1 MKKAF
6 IETWVQYI
14 HYLKIELR
22 SPFWILASL
31 FQPVCYLYLFAPLLK
46 NVSGA
51 AEAGA
56 GADAASGAPAIG
68 SINSFAPGL
77 LVMVALFGTLYVG
90 YGMIEYLRSGVIE
103 RLRVT
108 TASRL
113 SLLLGLVL
121 RDVTTL
127 LVQTAIVFVLSL
139 PLGLVITPLGVGL
152 TAVLMVLVA
161 LTISPAS
168 YSIALMAKSED
179 ALGPILNFFSQP
191 LLLLSGVLLPLTL
204 APLWLRTLSDA
215 NPLKYVVDASRA
227 IFQGD
232 LANPAVWKSFAIMT
246 VLVVLSFA
254 WSMRQMR
261 KATE

>member
-1 MKKAF
+1 MKLRTGLPKIAAD
-6 IETWVQYI
+6 TWAQYVL
-14 HYLKIELR
+14 YLKIELR

-46 NVSGA
+46 NVSP
-51 AEAGA
+51 AGG
-56 GADAASGAPAIG
+56 GADDIG

-77 LVMVALFGTLYVG
+77 LVMVALFGTLFVG

-127 LVQTAIVFVLSL
+127 LMQTALVFVLSL
-139 PLGLVITPLGVGL
+139 PLGLVIRPLGVVLVVG
-152 TAVLMVLVA
+152 LMVLVA
-161 LTISPAS
+161 LVISPFS
-168 YSIALMAKSED
+168 YSIALLAKNED
-179 ALGPILNFFSQP
+179 AMGPILNFFSQP

-215 NPLKYVVDASRA
+215 NPLRYVVDASRA
-227 IFQGD
+227 IFRGD
-232 LANPAVWKSFAIMT
+232 LSDPSVWIAFASMA
-246 VLVVLSFA
+246 VLVVIAFGWA
-254 WSMRQMR
+254 MRQMR

>member
-1 MKKAF
+1 MAMRKAF
-6 IETWVQYI
+6 VDTWVQYL
-14 HYLKIELR
+14 HYMKIELR

-46 NVSGA
+46 NVSDAGGGS
-51 AEAGA
+51 AEG
-56 GADAASGAPAIG
+56 SIG

-77 LVMVALFGTLYVG
+77 LVMIALFGTLFVG
-90 YGMIEYLRSGVIE
+90 YGMIDYLRSGIIE

-139 PLGLVITPLGVGL
+139 PLGLVITVPAVLL
-152 TAVLMVLVA
+152 TAALMVLVA

-168 YSIALMAKSED
+168 YAIALIARSED
-179 ALGPILNFFSQP
+179 AMGPILNFFSQP
-191 LLLLSGVLLPLTL
+191 LLLLSGMLLPLTL
-204 APLWLRTLSDA
+204 APLWLRTLSSA

-227 IFQGD
+227 IFRGD
-232 LANPAVWKSFAIMT
+232 LADPAVWRSFAIMG

-254 WSMRQMR
+254 WSLRQMR

>member
-1 MKKAF
+1 MKKAVVD
-6 IETWVQYI
+6 TWVQYL
-14 HYLKIELR
+14 HYMKIELR

-46 NVSGA
+46 NVSDAGGA
-51 AEAGA
+51 SAAG
-56 GADAASGAPAIG
+56 SIG

-77 LVMVALFGTLYVG
+77 LVMIALFGTLFVG
-90 YGMIEYLRSGVIE
+90 YGMIDYLRSGIIE

-139 PLGLVITPLGVGL
+139 PLGLVITAPAVLL
-152 TAVLMVLVA
+152 TAALMVLVA

-168 YSIALMAKSED
+168 YAIALIARSED
-179 ALGPILNFFSQP
+179 AMGPILNFFSQP
-191 LLLLSGVLLPLTL
+191 LLLLSGMLLPLTL

-227 IFQGD
+227 IFRGD
-232 LANPAVWKSFAIMT
+232 LADPAVWRSFALMA
-246 VLVVLSFA
+246 VLVVVSFA
-254 WSMRQMR
+254 WSLRQMR